1 MDHQLLKML
10 CEVAQKASH
19 AKQHLK
25 VLLENN
31 PKEYMEAREYL
42 NDIQEVIAKYCDC
55 APIDLISANIEKIM
69 QNLEVNYDQR

>member
-42 NDIQEVIAKYCDC
+42 NDIQEVIAKYCDV
-55 APIDLISANIEKIM
+55 APIRLITGDIEGILKARQPEI
-69 QNLEVNYDQR
+69 